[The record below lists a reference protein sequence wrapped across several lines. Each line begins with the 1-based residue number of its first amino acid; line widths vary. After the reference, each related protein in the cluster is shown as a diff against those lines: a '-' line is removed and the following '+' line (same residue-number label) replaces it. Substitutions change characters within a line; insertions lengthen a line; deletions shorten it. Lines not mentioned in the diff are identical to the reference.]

1 MSVSACC
8 VVREAPMSFPE
19 STIQSSL
26 IELIYVIVQ

>member
-8 VVREAPMSFPE
+8 VREAPMSFPE
-19 STIQSSL
+19 STVQYSL